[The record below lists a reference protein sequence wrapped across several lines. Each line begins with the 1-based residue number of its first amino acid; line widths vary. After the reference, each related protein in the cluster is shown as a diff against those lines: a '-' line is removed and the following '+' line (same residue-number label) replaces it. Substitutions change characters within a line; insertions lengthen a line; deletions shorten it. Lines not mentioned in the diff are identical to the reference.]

1 MFQISKVQKSVEEY
15 FDNYKIELFPLE
27 NSITISIYNKNN
39 KNHFYQSNFTLE
51 QLHKNKL
58 LVSSFSIQEIID
70 FISNL
75 IKAKNVKIEEN
86 EKNNY
91 LKFILISTLVYH
103 PNVELILKIKGIL
116 IKENIIEKILNENTL
131 IKNSCQIDIENLKK
145 RIKFFEKENT
155 SLKELIIKNDNLLI
169 SYEKMIDKMQ
179 QKMQFLENNNYNDH
193 KINNNKNNNYQIIN
207 ECNFEIT
214 QNKSNKNNLNNKG
227 NSNNN
232 NNMIIDN
239 LDIINMNINKNN
251 KNNHININTSE
262 KYENN
267 ENILEKINEINLQS
281 YVTSMS
287 IFPSGKIVFSL
298 FNNTIKIT
306 EVNFSKIIQ
315 LIEKAHNDFITYISI
330 KDENNFVSCSKD
342 KNIKTWKK
350 EKNNKI
356 YVLNKII
363 KNAHEF
369 TIKKILYYKSDNLI
383 SCSLDQTI
391 KIWKENNNNSYD
403 NIQIIYESNIIC
415 SILLLE
421 EKKILISSAINLT
434 KFYSLNNYQPIF
446 NIEKTYC
453 GYQNALCNI
462 DNNKIIVQGE
472 NNTLKIISIN
482 EKKVINLIK
491 TSLLIYDIHFLKEK
505 QIFVICG
512 IENEKNNSILIYK
525 YDNLKCIQNI
535 SNSHSDKILGL
546 IQLKNGNIVSYSKD
560 KKIQVWDFIKNN

>member
-1 MFQISKVQKSVEEY
+1 M
-15 FDNYKIELFPLE
+15 
-27 NSITISIYNKNN
+27 
-39 KNHFYQSNFTLE
+39 
-51 QLHKNKL
+51 
-58 LVSSFSIQEIID
+58 
-70 FISNL
+70 
-75 IKAKNVKIEEN
+75 
-86 EKNNY
+86 
-91 LKFILISTLVYH
+91 
-103 PNVELILKIKGIL
+103 
-116 IKENIIEKILNENTL
+116 
-131 IKNSCQIDIENLKK
+131 
-145 RIKFFEKENT
+145 
-155 SLKELIIKNDNLLI
+155 IIKNDNLI
-169 SYEKMIDKMQ
+169 INYEKMIKKME
-179 QKMQFLENNNYNDH
+179 QKIQFLENNNYNDH

>member
-75 IKAKNVKIEEN
+75 IKDKNIIIEEN

-131 IKNSCQIDIENLKK
+131 IKNSYQIDIENLKK
-145 RIKFFEKENT
+145 KIEFFEKENN
-155 SLKELIIKNDNLLI
+155 SLKEMIIKNDNLI
-169 SYEKMIDKMQ
+169 INYEKMIKKME
-179 QKMQFLENNNYNDH
+179 QKIQFLENNYNDH
-193 KINNNKNNNYQIIN
+193 KINNNKNNNYQITN

-239 LDIINMNINKNN
+239 LDITNMNINKNN